1 MPKFTT
7 VILFI
12 LLSLTCTLP
21 SAYLEAKSGTSP
33 TVVFIT
39 GPETSDF
46 LKEISRPL
54 LKAAGIFPDSVSFHV
69 MLDNSLNA
77 MALPSN
83 DIIFNSGLLLRATS
97 RAEVAGVMAHE
108 IAHLSAGHH
117 IKLEAE
123 LANTSIRTVL
133 LGVAGVAAGVVAGSG
148 ELTQASIIGSA
159 ASGKAS
165 MLSNQ
170 RQKETQADRLALH
183 YLAEAGFKLH
193 GLTAFME
200 RILQEQQGQAMPPPY
215 LLSHPLSSTRVM
227 EIRQMA
233 DEIQKSSKSTQPE
246 GQKLARVQAKLLAGT
261 TVVPKE
267 AINHFQSNLKKNP
280 TSFSDRYGLAV
291 AYRYAGNL
299 QESEK
304 ELNRLLKILPNDPYL
319 FRERGRTRVDWGR
332 SAQAERDF
340 KTALKQRPE
349 SEDLQYWLAFSLKE
363 QKKYRPASK
372 ILRRLTSKYPKR
384 ASYFYLLGMTQGNG
398 SRPAAGH
405 LSLGRYYV
413 LVGEKKSALWHFG
426 EAIRLFKPNT
436 IEKNIASKE
445 KARLLDQIRKERKK
459 RRFFKQ

>member
-1 MPKFTT
+1 MPKYTT
-7 VILFI
+7 VLLFI
-12 LLSLTCTLP
+12 MLSLTCTL
-21 SAYLEAKSGTSP
+21 SSKYLEAKSGASP
-33 TVVFIT
+33 TVVLIT

-46 LKEISRPL
+46 LKEISRPI

-117 IKLEAE
+117 TKLENE
-123 LANTSIRTVL
+123 LANTSLRTVL
-133 LGVAGVAAGVVAGSG
+133 LGVAGIAAGVVSGSG

-170 RQKETQADRLALH
+170 RQKETQADRLAL
-183 YLAEAGFKLH
+183 YYMAEAGFNLH
-193 GLTAFME
+193 GLTNFME

-227 EIRQMA
+227 EIRQIA
-233 DEIQKSSKSTQPE
+233 NEIEKTSKSTQPE
-246 GQKLARVQAKLLAGT
+246 GEKLARVQAKLLAGS
-261 TVVPKE
+261 TVVPKV

-280 TSFSDRYGLAV
+280 ASFPDRYGLAV

-299 QESEK
+299 QESEE
-304 ELNRLLKILPNDPYL
+304 ELNRLLKISPNDPYL

-332 SAQAERDF
+332 PAQAESDF

-349 SEDLQYWLAFSLKE
+349 NEDLLYWLAFSLKE

-372 ILRRLTSKYPKR
+372 ILHRLTNKYPKR
-384 ASYFYLLGMTQGNG
+384 ASYFYLLAMVQGKG
-398 SRPAAGH
+398 SKPAAGH
-405 LSLGRYYV
+405 LSLGRYYM
-413 LVGEKKSALWHFG
+413 LVGERKTALWHFS
-426 EAIRLFKPNT
+426 EAISLFKPNS
-436 IEKNIASKE
+436 IEKSIASRE
-445 KARLLDQIRKERKK
+445 KDRLLAQIRKERK
-459 RRFFKQ
+459 RNLFNR